1 LNITFIMTQDI
12 KLADYLFIRLRQLGV
27 DSMFG
32 VPGDYNLRLL
42 DFVTPAGLH
51 WVGNCNELN
60 AAYAADGYG
69 RIKGLSALI
78 TTYGVGELSAINGIA
93 GAYAENTPV
102 LHIVGTPPRPL
113 QSARTF
119 MHHTFSDG
127 DYRRFANMSTHVTA
141 AQARLEDA
149 TTAPERID
157 YILRQALIHN
167 RPVYLEF
174 PDDMPDVLVSA
185 TNLETKICI
194 PQPPSSTQEP
204 QVLARILERVYS
216 AKRPFIF
223 VDGESTGLGIVDQLD
238 ALIKATNWP
247 TWTTV
252 YGKGLVNEQLP
263 NVYGLYA
270 AAFGD
275 KPAQEYFEQAD
286 LILTF
291 GPHNSDTNTYFYT
304 TIPKPAVAITFSGST
319 VQIEHDTYR
328 DLSARNILSKLL
340 QSLDPARLVK
350 ATGPPKQE
358 TTLANIQNTD
368 PIAQN
373 NFYRLVNPLFREGD
387 IILTE
392 TGTAAHGGRNFKL
405 PAKSRIFGAVTWLSI
420 GFMLPATLG
429 TALAQREHNKGTES
443 KSQTILF
450 IGDGSLQMTAQEI
463 SVMIREKL
471 NIIIF
476 IINNDGYTIERV
488 IHGRKQVY
496 NDVPFWRHA
505 QALNYFGA
513 DEEHAANNTFTART
527 CGELKDVLANERIQN
542 GSGVRLVEVLMGR
555 EDVQG
560 ALLYLLNKQLDQE
573 KETEQ
578 QKQI

>member
-1 LNITFIMTQDI
+1 MQEI
-12 KLADYLFIRLRQLGV
+12 KLADYLFTRLRQLGV

-69 RIKGLSALI
+69 RIKGLAALI
-78 TTYGVGELSAINGIA
+78 TTYGVGELSALNGIA

-102 LHIVGTPPRPL
+102 VHIVGTPPRPL
-113 QSARTF
+113 QAARTF

-127 DYRRFANMSTHVTA
+127 DYRRFANMSIHITA
-141 AQARLEDA
+141 AQTRLTDA
-149 TTAPERID
+149 ATAPERID
-157 YILRQALIHN
+157 YILKQALIHS
-167 RPVYLEF
+167 RPVYLEL

-185 TNLETKICI
+185 ANLGTKIRI
-194 PQPPSSTQEP
+194 PEPPSSAQEP
-204 QVLARILERVYS
+204 QVLARILERIYS
-216 AKRPFIF
+216 AQRPFIL

-238 ALIKATNWP
+238 ALIKATGWP

-263 NVYGLYA
+263 NAYGLYGG
-270 AAFGD
+270 AFGD
-275 KPAQEYFEQAD
+275 KPAQKYFEEAD
-286 LILTF
+286 LVLTF
-291 GPHNSDTNTYFYT
+291 GPHNSDTNSYFFT
-304 TIPKPAVAITFSGST
+304 TIAKPAVAITFSGTS
-319 VQIEHDTYR
+319 IKISNDTYL
-328 DLSARNILSKLL
+328 DMSARNILSNLL
-340 QSLDPARLVK
+340 QTLDSTRVVK
-350 ATGPPKQE
+350 ATPPPKQE
-358 TTLANIQNTD
+358 LSVAGIQPTD
-368 PIAQN
+368 PIAQA
-373 NFYRLVNPLFREGD
+373 NFYPLVNPLFREGD

-405 PAKSRIFGAVTWLSI
+405 PTGSRIFGAVTWLSI

-429 TALAQREHNKGTES
+429 TALAKREQNAITNQKN
-443 KSQTILF
+443 QTILF

-476 IINNDGYTIERV
+476 IINNEGYTIERV
-488 IHGRKQVY
+488 IHGRKEAY

-513 DEEHAANNTFTART
+513 DEEHAKRNTFTART
-527 CGELKDVLANERIQN
+527 VGELQGVLAEENIRD
-542 GSGVRLVEVLMGR
+542 GKGVRVVEVFMGR

-560 ALLYLLNKQLDQE
+560 ALLYLLEKQLAQE
-573 KETEQ
+573 EAAKVER
-578 QKQI
+578 K

>member
-1 LNITFIMTQDI
+1 MTQDI
-12 KLADYLFIRLRQLGV
+12 KLADYLFTRLRQLGV

-127 DYRRFANMSTHVTA
+127 DYRRFANMAKNVTA

-149 TTAPERID
+149 VTAPERID
-157 YILRQALIHN
+157 YVLRQALIHN
-167 RPVYLEF
+167 RPVYLEV

-185 TNLETKICI
+185 ANLETKIRV
-194 PQPPSSTQEP
+194 PESPSSAQEP
-204 QVLARILERVYS
+204 QVLARIMERVYS
-216 AKRPFIF
+216 AKRPFIL

-252 YGKGLVNEQLP
+252 YGKGLINEQLP
-263 NVYGLYA
+263 NVHGLYA
-270 AAFGD
+270 GGFGD
-275 KPAQEYFEQAD
+275 KPTEEYFHEAD
-286 LILTF
+286 LVLTF
-291 GPHNSDTNTYFYT
+291 GPHNSDTNTYVFS
-304 TIPKPAVAITFSGST
+304 TIAKPAVAITFSGST
-319 VQIEHDTYR
+319 VQIENDTYR
-328 DLSARNILSKLL
+328 DLSAHKILSNLL
-340 QSLDPARLVK
+340 QNLDPSRLVK
-350 ATGPPKQE
+350 ATAPPKQE
-358 TTLANIQNTD
+358 LTVSGVQDTD
-368 PIAQN
+368 AIAQG
-373 NFYRLVNPLFREGD
+373 NFYPMVNPLFREGD

-392 TGTAAHGGRNFKL
+392 TGTAAHGGRHFKL
-405 PAKSRIFGAVTWLSI
+405 PSKCRIFGAVTWLSI

-429 TALAQREHNKGTES
+429 TALAQREKNKDTES

-476 IINNDGYTIERV
+476 IINNEGYTIERV

-496 NDVPFWRHA
+496 NDVPFWRHT

-513 DEEHAANNTFTART
+513 DEEHAAKNTFTART
-527 CGELKDVLANERIQN
+527 CGELKDVLASERIQN
-542 GSGVRLVEVLMGR
+542 GTGVRLVEVFMER
-555 EDVQG
+555 EDVPQG
-560 ALLYLLNKQLDQE
+560 ALQWLLNKQLAQE
-573 KETEQ
+573 KEAEEA
-578 QKQI
+578 K

>member
-1 LNITFIMTQDI
+1 MKHKDMQEIKEI
-12 KLADYLFIRLRQLGV
+12 KLADYLFTRLRQLGV

-69 RIKGLSALI
+69 RIKGLAALI
-78 TTYGVGELSAINGIA
+78 TTYGVGELSALNGIA

-102 LHIVGTPPRPL
+102 VHIVGTPPRPL
-113 QSARTF
+113 QAARTF

-127 DYRRFANMSTHVTA
+127 DYRRFANMSIHITA
-141 AQARLEDA
+141 AQTRLTDA
-149 TTAPERID
+149 ATAPERID
-157 YILRQALIHN
+157 YILKQALIHS
-167 RPVYLEF
+167 RPVYLEL

-185 TNLETKICI
+185 ANLETKIRI
-194 PQPPSSTQEP
+194 PEPPSSTQEP
-204 QVLARILERVYS
+204 QVLAQILERIYS
-216 AKRPFIF
+216 AKRPFIL

-238 ALIKATNWP
+238 ALIKATGWP

-263 NVYGLYA
+263 NAYGLYGGD
-270 AAFGD
+270 FGD
-275 KPAQEYFEQAD
+275 KPAKKYFDEAD

-291 GPHNSDTNTYFYT
+291 GPHNSDTNSYFFT
-304 TIPKPAVAITFSGST
+304 TIAKPAVAITFSGTS
-319 VQIEHDTYR
+319 VKISNDTYL
-328 DLSARNILSKLL
+328 DMSARTILSKLL
-340 QSLDPARLVK
+340 QSLDSTRLVK
-350 ATGPPKQE
+350 PETPPKHE
-358 TTLANIQNTD
+358 LSVTGIQPTD
-368 PIAQN
+368 PLAQS
-373 NFYRLVNPLFREGD
+373 NFYPLVNPLFREGD

-405 PAKSRIFGAVTWLSI
+405 PTGSRIFGAVTWLSI

-429 TALAQREHNKGTES
+429 TALAQRERNTQPEQ

-476 IINNDGYTIERV
+476 IINNEGYTIERV
-488 IHGRKQVY
+488 IHGRKEAY

-513 DEEHAANNTFTART
+513 DEDHVKNNTFTART
-527 CGELKDVLANERIQN
+527 CGELQEVLANENIIN
-542 GSGVRLVEVLMGR
+542 GQGVRLVEVSMGR

-560 ALLYLLNKQLDQE
+560 ALLYLLEKQLAQE
-573 KETEQ
+573 AAQEQKE
-578 QKQI
+578 

>member
-1 LNITFIMTQDI
+1 MTQDI
-12 KLADYLFIRLRQLGV
+12 KLADYLFTRLRQLGV

-42 DFVTPAGLH
+42 DFVEPAGLH

-69 RIKGLSALI
+69 RIKGLSAMI

-113 QSARTF
+113 QSARAF

-127 DYRRFANMSTHVTA
+127 DYRRFAEMSKHVTA

-149 TTAPERID
+149 VTAPERID
-157 YILRQALIHN
+157 YILRQALIHS
-167 RPVYLEF
+167 RPVYLEL

-185 TNLETKICI
+185 ANLQTKICI
-194 PQPPSSTQEP
+194 PEPPSSTQEP

-216 AKRPFIF
+216 AKRPLIL
-223 VDGESTGLGIVDQLD
+223 VDGESTGLGIVDQLND
-238 ALIKATNWP
+238 LIKATNWP

-252 YGKGLVNEQLP
+252 YGKGLINEQLP

-275 KPAQEYFEQAD
+275 KPAQEYFNEAD
-286 LILTF
+286 LVLSF
-291 GPHNSDTNTYFYT
+291 GPHNSDTNTLFYT
-304 TIPKPAVAITFSGST
+304 TVPKPAVAITFSGST
-319 VQIEHDTYR
+319 VQIENDTYR
-328 DLSARNILSKLL
+328 DLSARKILANILQTLDSK
-340 QSLDPARLVK
+340 RLVQNS
-350 ATGPPKQE
+350 GPPKQE
-358 TTLANIQNTD
+358 ITLAGIQNTD
-368 PIAQN
+368 PIAQD

-429 TALAQREHNKGTES
+429 VALAQRELNKGTGS
-443 KSQTILF
+443 KSQTVLF
-450 IGDGSLQMTAQEI
+450 TGDGSLQMTAQEI

-476 IINNDGYTIERV
+476 IINNEGYTIERV
-488 IHGRKQVY
+488 IHGRKQAY

-505 QALNYFGA
+505 QALSYFGA
-513 DEEHAANNTFTART
+513 DEEHVAKNTFTAKT
-527 CGELKDVLANERIQN
+527 CGELKEILANECIQN
-542 GSGVRLVEVLMGR
+542 GSGVRLVEVAMGR

-560 ALLYLLNKQLDQE
+560 ALLYLLNKQLAQE
-573 KETEQ
+573 KEEA
-578 QKQI
+578 K